1 MTIYAATGG
10 VIFVKV
16 LPTRKGLGWGDKIMN
31 RYQEM
36 MKKRND
42 RQLSRLDAMAEDVRN
57 LAKKEGV
64 KVRFYGSYARRA
76 VHPGSDLDV
85 LIIDDLDTQRRRK
98 IMYGIERLASIHQV
112 EVDMVEASFAPHL
125 AEDSIS

>member
-57 LAKKEGV
+57 LAKKEGGEGAILRV
-64 KVRFYGSYARRA
+64 VC
-76 VHPGSDLDV
+76 P
-85 LIIDDLDTQRRRK
+85 
-98 IMYGIERLASIHQV
+98 
-112 EVDMVEASFAPHL
+112 
-125 AEDSIS
+125 